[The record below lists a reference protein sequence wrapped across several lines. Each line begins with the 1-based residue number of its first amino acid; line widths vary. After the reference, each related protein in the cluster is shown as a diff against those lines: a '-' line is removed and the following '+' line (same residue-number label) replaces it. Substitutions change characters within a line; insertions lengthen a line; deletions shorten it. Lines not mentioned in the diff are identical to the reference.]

1 MNPFCICDCDIENTR
16 HFSSK
21 ITNDDSNIL
30 NQADASIT
38 KTLLFCNSN
47 YSSRVNSQILNANI
61 DFILRSKRFDELSK
75 CPCLSVSPI
84 KTICQFEYKVRVIFI
99 LIFTL
104 FQIVLVFL
112 YSGTGNTQYIGN
124 TVKGRISKL
133 AFQENKAR
141 QIFRKMNISYPLIR
155 TCVVFLKHLFLDSYF
170 CLITEE

>member
-61 DFILRSKRFDELSK
+61 DFIPRSKRFDELCK
-75 CPCLSVSPI
+75 CLCLSVSPI

-124 TVKGRISKL
+124 RVKGRISKL

-155 TCVVFLKHLFLDSYF
+155 TCVVFLKHLF
-170 CLITEE
+170 